1 MSDKKKIDGGA
12 GIQPAR
18 RGGMKPATTTEKTTD
33 RLMNNPQ
40 PPKDPRTPQAPRLT
54 VSSRSGAAAKAQA
67 VSAEKQ
73 LQNFEAASKLFH
85 ARKLPEARELF
96 MEAAAGPERDVAHR
110 AKLHASMCDR
120 RLQQPS
126 VNLRTAED
134 FYNYGVALL
143 NTRKVEESR
152 ANLEKALQLA
162 PDTDHIHYALAL
174 VQALAGD
181 VAGAH
186 EHLRRAIELEPR
198 NRIMARQDGDFA
210 ALSGH
215 PQFQALLYPEK
226 KNW

>member
-1 MSDKKKIDGGA
+1 MSDKKKISA
-12 GIQPAR
+12 A
-18 RGGMKPATTTEKTTD
+18 KTTD

-40 PPKDPRTPQAPRLT
+40 SPKDPRTPKAPHLS
-54 VSSRSGAAAKAQA
+54 VSSRSGAAAKTQA
-67 VSAEKQ
+67 VSSEKQ
-73 LQNFEAASKLFH
+73 LQDFEGAIKLFH
-85 ARKLPEARELF
+85 ARKFEEARELF
-96 MEAAAGPERDVAHR
+96 LKAAAGPERDVAHR

-120 RLQQPS
+120 RLPQPS

-152 ANLEKALQLA
+152 VNLEKALQLA